1 MQKAY
6 GFNLRLAKKNDASK
20 LIKPCNFNKFE
31 WKIQC
36 VTVGVFFKPG
46 LIEVLR
52 YTNTRVIEA
61 PYLSDYLLHH
71 KTH

>member
-1 MQKAY
+1 MQNAY
-6 GFNLRLAKKNDASK
+6 GFNLKLEKKNDASK
-20 LIKPCNFNKFE
+20 LTKPCNFNKFRVE
-31 WKIQC
+31 NTMC
-36 VTVGVFFKPG
+36 YCRSFFKPG

-61 PYLSDYLLHH
+61 PYLSDYLLHP